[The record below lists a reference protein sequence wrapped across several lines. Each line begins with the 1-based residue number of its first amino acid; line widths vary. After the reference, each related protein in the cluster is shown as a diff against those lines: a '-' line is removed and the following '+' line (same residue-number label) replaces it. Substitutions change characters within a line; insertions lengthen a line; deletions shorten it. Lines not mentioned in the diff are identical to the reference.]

1 MISVWLANLLRGL
14 SISLTGATFKCV
26 QVLMTSYIID
36 FFVREII
43 FLYLDLDMKMGPG
56 WGNKTLQKKS
66 DLSETFSNN
75 SNKKKTRKIILGY
88 HENELETYWNVSRIF

>member
-1 MISVWLANLLRGL
+1 MISVWLANLLKGF

-43 FLYLDLDMKMGPG
+43 FLYLDMKMGPG

-75 SNKKKTRKIILGY
+75 SNKKKKKTEKL
-88 HENELETYWNVSRIF
+88 F